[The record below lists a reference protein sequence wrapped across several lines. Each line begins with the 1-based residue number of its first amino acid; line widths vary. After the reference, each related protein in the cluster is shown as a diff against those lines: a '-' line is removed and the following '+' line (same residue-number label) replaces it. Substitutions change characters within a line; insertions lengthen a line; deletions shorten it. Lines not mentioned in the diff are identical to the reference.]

1 MARGARA
8 RRSRRETVA
17 TTAGRPGRSTLGGV
31 DIPEE
36 TRELRDVTIRVR
48 ETRPGF
54 FEANLKPTSPETHL
68 ARGGYTLDTAR
79 GLRGRTLGDVLD
91 RAEAHWR
98 QNYPLA

>member
-1 MARGARA
+1 V
-8 RRSRRETVA
+8 E
-17 TTAGRPGRSTLGGV
+17 
-31 DIPEE
+31 IPEE

-54 FEANLKPTSPETHL
+54 FEASLRPTSPETHL

-79 GLRGRTLGDVLD
+79 GLRGRTLRDVLD